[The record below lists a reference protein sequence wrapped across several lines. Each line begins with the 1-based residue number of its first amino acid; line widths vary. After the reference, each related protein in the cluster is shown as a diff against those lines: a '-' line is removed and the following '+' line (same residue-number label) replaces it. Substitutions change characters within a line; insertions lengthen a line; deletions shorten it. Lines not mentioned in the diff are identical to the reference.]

1 MVEPKKEKRAA
12 AANPMRSR
20 CLEIWIIVSIAVA
33 WIEAAEESICFRRHA
48 EGMTR
53 LDAEKAGS

>member
-48 EGMTR
+48 E
-53 LDAEKAGS
+53 A